1 MNNYNQ
7 ICTNNNKSSNNKVDD
22 EKLFI
27 RNYIKNKKQNMI
39 MNFQIKRNQIVKD
52 KMITWLL
59 TDIDKN
65 MILLDI
71 LKESFNMILKI
82 KHIKLNH
89 YKYKLFFTLYCN
101 WIYRNTISH
110 D

>member
-7 ICTNNNKSSNNKVDD
+7 ICVQQDIIQNQDD
-22 EKLFI
+22 EKIFIKNYI
-27 RNYIKNKKQNMI
+27 RNKKERTI
-39 MNFQIKRNQIVKD
+39 IDFQTKRNQIIKD
-52 KMITWLL
+52 KMIKWLL

-65 MILLDI
+65 MIILDI

>member
-71 LKESFNMILKI
+71 LKESFNIILKI